1 MNLKQLRYFVTVA
14 EELHFGRAAQRLH
27 ISQPPLSISIQQL
40 ESNLGFALFVRNNK
54 NVALTDAG
62 ALFYREALM
71 LLKHADEMQHIGER
85 VAQGTIGHLRI
96 GFTSSTL
103 FRGLHHY
110 ISQFQQ
116 QYPQVDVSLKELNSY
131 EQFQAIKQE
140 QINLGFVHTLNPA
153 EQIAHR
159 LFLAEE
165 FVCCMPKSHPLAI
178 QDSIDLKLLQHEPF
192 ILFPR
197 AVSPYYHDQITA
209 ICVNAGFSPNL
220 MHEVRN
226 WLTIVEFVELGLGI
240 ALVPKSMQ
248 SLKKDHAR
256 FIEIENNQIL
266 SETHCIWNRHNTS
279 ILLDNFLKLLSFAP
293 Q

>member
-14 EELHFGRAAQRLH
+14 EELHFGRAAQRLN
-27 ISQPPLSISIQQL
+27 ISQPPLSMSIQQL
-40 ESNLGFALFVRNNK
+40 ESHLGFALFLRNNK

-71 LLKHADEMQHIGER
+71 LLKHADDMQHISQS

-103 FRGLHHY
+103 FRGLHHA
-110 ISQFQQ
+110 IAQFQN
-116 QYPQVDVSLKELNSY
+116 QYPQVEVSLKELNSY
-131 EQFQAIKQE
+131 EQLQAIKQE
-140 QINLGFVHTLNPA
+140 QINLGFVHTLNHT

-159 LFLAEE
+159 LFLAEA
-165 FVCCMPKSHPLAI
+165 FVCCLPKSHPL
-178 QDSIDLKLLQHEPF
+178 SHETCIDLTRLQHEPF

-226 WLTIVEFVELGLGI
+226 WLTIVEFVELGLGV

-248 SLKKDHAR
+248 SLKKDHVR
-256 FIEIENNQIL
+256 FIEIKNNQIL
-266 SETHCIWNRHNTS
+266 SETHCIWSRRNTS
-279 ILLDNFLKLLSFAP
+279 ILLDNFLNLLPFA
-293 Q
+293 QI